1 MTTPPDTPVPLPDAA
16 TGPVLPPI
24 DDAVGHPG
32 PMVTP
37 QVLTAASDATDR
49 HRPSGGPQRPTAPN
63 RGHRRLLWVAAIT
76 TGYALILLLRRPS
89 GLSDPTIWAEDGG
102 VFIAGSFDS
111 WGQLL
116 TTYAGQTWVLQ
127 RLIAGVIGQLP
138 APWWPSALYVTSCV
152 GAALAAAVVLSE
164 RVRPL
169 LGRFRFR
176 VLAGALLV
184 LLPGI
189 WEVQGN
195 LANLHWWAIAA
206 AMVLLATEAPRT
218 GLGRVAE
225 LTLIVVVAFTGL
237 GGVLLLP
244 VAIWRLLARRD
255 AYLLARSG
263 VIAVAAAVQVVLTF
277 TLTDRGNNDAVAALP
292 TFLEFLLK
300 RIGGGLLLGERL
312 LDRLW
317 VAGPWLVPLAVLAL
331 TLLGLILALAVIDW
345 RGPSWAWLATGVL
358 CVGLATVATPAD
370 RLASTLAPYV
380 SGRYALLLLAAVV
393 LVVVRALSVGGQRR
407 RWVAAAAL
415 VLMVSGVVGDAVLP
429 PLAPGIARQDLGLMQ
444 SCLDAEPRFADAP
457 FCYVPT
463 QPEAGNWKVLVQR
476 S

>member
-1 MTTPPDTPVPLPDAA
+1 MTSPPDARVPPPDSA
-16 TGPVLPPI
+16 TRPRLPPMR
-24 DDAVGHPG
+24 DY
-32 PMVTP
+32 
-37 QVLTAASDATDR
+37 R
-49 HRPSGGPQRPTAPN
+49 RP
-63 RGHRRLLWVAAIT
+63 LWVAAIT
-76 TGYALILLLRRPS
+76 LGYALILLLRRPS

-102 VFIAGSFDS
+102 IFIAGSFDS

-116 TTYAGQTWVLQ
+116 TTYAGQTWLLQ

-138 APWWPSALYVTSCV
+138 APWWPSALYVASCV

-164 RVRPL
+164 RARPL
-169 LGRFRFR
+169 LGRFRWR

-206 AMVLLATEAPRT
+206 AMVLLAMAAPRSRA
-218 GLGRVAE
+218 GRVAE
-225 LTLIVVVAFTGL
+225 FALIVVVAFTGL

-244 VAIWRLLARRD
+244 VALWRLLGGRD
-255 AYLLARSG
+255 AYLVARSA

-277 TLTDRGNNDAVAALP
+277 TLTDRGDNDAIGALP
-292 TFLEFLLK
+292 TFVEFLLK
-300 RIGGGLLLGERL
+300 RIGGGLLLGERG

-317 VAGPWLVPLAVLAL
+317 VAGPWLAPLALLAL
-331 TLLGLILALAVIDW
+331 VLLALIGALAVIDW

-380 SGRYALLLLAAVV
+380 SGRYALLLLAAAV
-393 LVVVRALSVGGQRR
+393 LVVVRGVAVGGRPG
-407 RWVAAAAL
+407 RWLAAGAL
-415 VLMVSGVVGDAVLP
+415 VLMVGGVVGDAVLP
-429 PLAPGIARQDLGLMQ
+429 PLAPGIPQSELVLMQ

-463 QPEAGNWKVLVQR
+463 QPEAGNWKVLVPR